1 MSLMGIR
8 HKPITVI
15 IWLTCLLTFYLGFNQ
30 QVMCFELTPDG
41 KISKLHLQLIECNP
55 LGNSPVSAGHSA
67 GIAMPDGIG
76 QMNHNGCP
84 SCWDFHLSFKRKRGA
99 GIDLAALVPFSISP
113 EFDYPATSFNSLQ
126 PVFFNT
132 AYRNWLL
139 SPPVIKA
146 NSSLNALRTTIL
158 LI

>member
-1 MSLMGIR
+1 MGIR
-8 HKPITVI
+8 HKPVKII

-55 LGNSPVSAGHSA
+55 LGNSPVSARHSA
-67 GIAMPDGIG
+67 GTTMPDNIS
-76 QMNHNGCP
+76 QMNLKGCP
-84 SCWDFHLSFKRKRGA
+84 TCRDFHLSFKRKKGA
-99 GIDLAALVPFSISP
+99 GIDLYAFASLATSP
-113 EFDYPATSFNSLQ
+113 EVDYPSTRFNSLQ
-126 PVFFNT
+126 PVSANT
-132 AYRNWLL
+132 GHLNWLL
-139 SPPVIKA
+139 SPLVIKA